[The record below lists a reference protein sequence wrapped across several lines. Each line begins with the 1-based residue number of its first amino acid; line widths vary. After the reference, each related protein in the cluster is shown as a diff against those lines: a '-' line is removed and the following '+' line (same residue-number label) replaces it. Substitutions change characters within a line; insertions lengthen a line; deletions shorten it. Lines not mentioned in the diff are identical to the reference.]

1 MFPIFQFYV
10 LSYLVVI
17 QCFAQRI
24 EIMKFKI
31 SILMGILLLFF
42 VVGFQ
47 SNCDKK
53 GVTSSTSKVKVTPVD
68 SSLFIKENLL
78 EEIVTEDCELSDGAK
93 TKCYKITVK
102 GKPSE
107 HKMGPWCPDRIDDSK
122 EKGGIW
128 FKDGRVYDVDGKFIV
143 NLDEFYKDPKWKLY
157 REDGTVKVT
166 KSQEACEAAARPDVA
181 EEYNN
186 YCVECSPAFYS
197 DFKTVY
203 LIPINPVFKGNGTPM
218 GNRPPRGERPP
229 GGDRPPPPRNGD
241 GPPRGGGGLPLGLA
255 LNGVRFDPPA
265 PLNAILDAHTLAP
278 LDDCGG
284 HVNPHEGYHYHAA
297 NGCTKEAIQKAKHS
311 PLIGYALDGFGIYA
325 RLDKDGKEP
334 TNLDQCGGHTDEN
347 IGYHYHAGKPGDN
360 QIIGCLNGAIGSVRV
375 SK

>member
-1 MFPIFQFYV
+1 MFPILRTFV
-10 LSYLVVI
+10 LSYVKVFEY
-17 QCFAQRI
+17 FAQGI
-24 EIMKFKI
+24 KVMNSKI
-31 SILMGILLLFF
+31 VILISLTLLFF

-47 SNCDKK
+47 NSCSKENIKLSN
-53 GVTSSTSKVKVTPVD
+53 VKSTPVD
-68 SSLFIKENLL
+68 SSLFVRENLL
-78 EEIVTEDCELSDGAK
+78 EEIATEDCELSDGTRA
-93 TKCYKITVK
+93 KCYKITVK

-107 HKMGPWCPDRIDDSK
+107 HQMGPWCPENIKDGK

-128 FKDGRVYDVDGKFIV
+128 FKDGKVYDVDGKFIAD
-143 NLDEFYKDPKWKLY
+143 LDEFYNDPKWKLY
-157 REDGTVKVT
+157 REDGTVRVT

-197 DFKTVY
+197 DFKTEY
-203 LIPINPVFKGNGTPM
+203 LIPINPVYLGNGMPM

-229 GGDRPPPPRNGD
+229 PRDGD

-265 PLNAILDAHTLAP
+265 PLDAILDAHTLAP

-297 NGCTKEAIQKAKHS
+297 NGCTTEAERKEKHS

-325 RLDKDGKEP
+325 RLDADGKEP
-334 TNLDQCGGHTDEN
+334 ENLDGCGGHNDDK

-360 QIIGCLNGAIGSVRV
+360 QIIGCLNGATGSVKV
-375 SK
+375 TK

>member
-1 MFPIFQFYV
+1 M
-10 LSYLVVI
+10 
-17 QCFAQRI
+17 
-24 EIMKFKI
+24 
-31 SILMGILLLFF
+31 
-42 VVGFQ
+42 VGFQ
-47 SNCDKK
+47 SNCSKENIK
-53 GVTSSTSKVKVTPVD
+53 LSNQKVTSVD

-78 EEIVTEDCELSDGAK
+78 EEIVTEDCELSDGTK

-102 GKPSE
+102 GKPGE
-107 HKMGPWCPDRIDDSK
+107 HKMGPWCPERIDDNK

-128 FKDGRVYDVDGKFIV
+128 FKDGKVYDVDGKFIT
-143 NLDEFYKDPKWKLY
+143 NLDEFYSDPKWKLY

-166 KSQEACEAAARPDVA
+166 KTQEACEAAARPDVA

-186 YCVECSPAFYS
+186 YCVECSPAFYA

-203 LIPINPVFKGNGTPM
+203 RIPVTPVYLGSTSRSG
-218 GNRPPRGERPP
+218 RGQ
-229 GGDRPPPPRNGD
+229 
-241 GPPRGGGGLPLGLA
+241 PLGLA

-297 NGCTKEAIQKAKHS
+297 TGCSKEAAQKEKHS
-311 PLIGYALDGFGIYA
+311 PLLGYALDGFGIYA
-325 RLDKDGKEP
+325 RLDKEGKEP
-334 TNLDQCGGHTDEN
+334 ENLDQCGGHIDEN
-347 IGYHYHAGKPGDN
+347 IGYHYHAGNPGDN
-360 QIIGCLNGAIGSVRV
+360 QIIGCLRGATGSVIV